1 MFLGLRIMRY
11 EGYVLNLYDY
21 TSLLCALFMH
31 FNVNLC
37 FLLNALRF
45 QNLLN
50 RFGTIYFRF
59 SDTHGEMMTLHTY
72 AKYIRSIDGG
82 LYDDSPMAIYD
93 SEFGNP
99 NSPLMELLHEY
110 SIPKCFS
117 DDLFDLVEASDSNRP
132 PWRWLL
138 IGPSRSGTGMH
149 VDPLWTNAWVT
160 LLEGYK
166 RWILFPP
173 SVPPELIYMV
183 DPPIPSVIWF
193 HRYYDTVMSSI
204 NASDQRHQWKPVEI
218 LQHPGETVFVPNG
231 WAHAV
236 VNLSP
241 TNVAIT
247 HNYASE
253 YSLERIWQQVLTDEP
268 NFAKKWYFAMR
279 QKRTDLAQKVSEFQ
293 QFSAPSQ
300 EEVNGH
306 HNTDLPMELIQ

>member
-1 MFLGLRIMRY
+1 MTIL
-11 EGYVLNLYDY
+11 LYFVHGSCISMVFSVF
-21 TSLLCALFMH
+21 SL
-31 FNVNLC
+31 V
-37 FLLNALRF
+37 LRF

-117 DDLFDLVEASDSNRP
+117 GDLFDLVEAGDSDRP

-160 LLEGYK
+160 LLEGCK

-173 SVPPELIYMV
+173 TVPPELISMV

-193 HRYYDTVMSSI
+193 HRYYDTVMSAI

-253 YSLERIWQQVLTDEP
+253 HSLERIWQQVLTDEP

-279 QKRTDLAQKVSEFQ
+279 QKRTDLAQKVSVFQ
-293 QFSAPSQ
+293 QLSTPSQ

-306 HNTDLPMELIQ
+306 HDKDQPMESIQ